1 MNYQLRECRE
11 CGYKVVEGAKTC
23 RKCGASKPTISK
35 ELYSKY
41 RNLQIRKL
49 DDEEWV
55 DDDEEWVD
63 DVPTYVLV
71 ITFIAFCLSN
81 WGLWVCGGLF
91 ADMLTWVYKIG
102 ETSWRVWF
110 VGQTFTAIIAFIFL
124 LIIWAVFLASED
136 EGNGDVVIGGVAAAI
151 ALQFFISGPAT
162 LICYYL
168 GAY

>member
-55 DDDEEWVD
+55 DD
-63 DVPTYVLV
+63 VPTYVLV

-91 ADMLTWVYKIG
+91 ADMLTWVYKMG
-102 ETSWRVWF
+102 ETSWRAWF
-110 VGQTFTAIIAFIFL
+110 VGQTFTAIIAFIPL
-124 LIIWAVFLASED
+124 VIIWALGGDD
-136 EGNGDVVIGGVAAAI
+136 EGNGDVVIGGVMAAI

-162 LICYYL
+162 LICYFL